1 MRGRKLVGI
10 AFAVVAAGLVAAL
23 LLLLLAPGG
32 RGLGPLPP
40 QAMVF
45 PKDTGL
51 LVGLDVRRLSAS
63 PLFAQLEARVPH
75 LDELSSATGLDV
87 ARDLD
92 QVFVAGRAGTG
103 GYDLLLLAQGRF
115 AAPELSETL
124 EARGAGKLEVG
135 GSAAFELAAGGTA
148 LTLAFLDDHTL
159 VAGPRAAVAP
169 TLRAHD
175 AGTRPLA
182 ESQELAR
189 ALQQVTPAAAA
200 WVVAGP
206 SLLSALPARLPSLA
220 AGMPGLEL
228 PALHSLAV
236 SGDLEPVVSVRVV
249 TVAADPSGAQRLA
262 DAARGLS
269 ALLTL
274 RPELRELGAAISVTT
289 NAPEVQLDLRL
300 PPDQLAKLFA
310 ARAR

>member
-10 AFAVVAAGLVAAL
+10 AFAVVAVGLVAAI

-32 RGLGPLPP
+32 QGLGPLPA

-45 PKDTGL
+45 PSDTGL
-51 LVGLDVRRLSAS
+51 LVGLEVKRLSAS
-63 PLFAQLEARVPH
+63 PLFAPLAARVPQ
-75 LDELSSATGLDV
+75 LDDLCSATGLDA

-92 QVFVAGRAGTG
+92 QVFVAGRPGAG
-103 GYDLLLLAQGRF
+103 GYELLLLAQGRF
-115 AAPELSETL
+115 AAPELSKALET
-124 EARGAGKLEVG
+124 RGARRLELG
-135 GSAAFELAAGGTA
+135 GSQAFELAAGGTA

-159 VAGPRAAVAP
+159 VAGPRAAVEP
-169 TLRAHD
+169 TLRAHE

-189 ALQQVTPAAAA
+189 VLLRVTPAAAA

-206 SLLSALPARLPSLA
+206 SLLSALPARLPSVA

-228 PALHSLAV
+228 PALHGLAV

-249 TVAADPSGAQRLA
+249 AVAADPSGAQRLA
-262 DAARGLS
+262 DAARGVS

-274 RPELRELGAAISVTT
+274 RPERKELGAAISVTT
-289 NAPEVQLDLRL
+289 DAEEVQLDLRL
-300 PPDQLAKLFA
+300 PPEQLAKLLE
-310 ARAR
+310 ARAH